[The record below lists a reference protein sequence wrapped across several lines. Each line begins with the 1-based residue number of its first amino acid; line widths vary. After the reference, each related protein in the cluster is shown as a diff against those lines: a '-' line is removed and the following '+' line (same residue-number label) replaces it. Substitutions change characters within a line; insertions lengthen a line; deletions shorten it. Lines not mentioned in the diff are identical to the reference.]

1 MAKYVILINWTEQ
14 GAKNV
19 KDTVNRYRAAKEMV
33 ESKGGTFDAILWTAG
48 PYDMVAITE
57 VPDEETA
64 TAVNLTLAAAGNL
77 RTITM
82 RGFTETEMTGI
93 IANVG

>member
-14 GAKNV
+14 GARSV
-19 KDTVNRYRAAKEMV
+19 KDTVTRYQAAKQMV

-48 PYDMVAITE
+48 PYDMVAITDI
-57 VPDEETA
+57 PDEETA

-77 RTITM
+77 RTTTM
-82 RGFTETEMTGI
+82 RGFTDVEMTEI
-93 IANVG
+93 ISKMA

>member
-14 GAKNV
+14 GARNV
-19 KDTVNRYRAAKEMV
+19 KDTVTRYQAAKQLV
-33 ESKGGTFDAILWTAG
+33 EKKGGTFDAILWTAG
-48 PYDMVAITE
+48 PYDMVAITDI
-57 VPDEETA
+57 PDEETA

-82 RGFTETEMTGI
+82 RGFTDVEMTRI
-93 IANVG
+93 ISKMA

>member
-19 KDTVNRYRAAKEMV
+19 KDTVTRYEAAKQMV

-48 PYDMVAITE
+48 PYDMVAITD

-82 RGFTETEMTGI
+82 RGFTAAEMTGI
-93 IANVG
+93 ISKMG